1 MKGWSQMKRWIKG
14 LAVGLLAIGL
24 AACGDE
30 GSQKAE
36 SKPGT
41 EAQNKSELTL
51 EEVFTKAEQ
60 ANENLKSFQA
70 DMIINQIVS
79 MPSQNV
85 EMDSDINMKMD
96 FVEEPFAMYQN
107 MDMSM
112 GEMGSMTTEM
122 YITDEG
128 IFMKNP
134 EVDQWMKLPED
145 AVGDLQGMMDASK
158 ESQLDFSSL
167 QEFIEDFKFE
177 QDDAQYILKLNASG
191 EKFAKLVQ
199 NELDS
204 SGLLDEM
211 SAEEAE
217 VLDNMDIKKI
227 EYEIFIDKETFQ
239 TTAFNLVMDM
249 DMEVEGEKMSIQQD
263 VQSKINKINEIDE
276 IKVPQEV
283 IDGAVEY

>member
-1 MKGWSQMKRWIKG
+1 MKGWLQMKRWLKG

-30 GSQKAE
+30 GNQKAE

-51 EEVFTKAEQ
+51 EEVFKKAEQ
-60 ANENLKSFQA
+60 ANESLKSFQA
-70 DMIINQIVS
+70 DMLINQVVS
-79 MPSQNV
+79 VPSQNV
-85 EMDSDINMKMD
+85 EMDSVINMKMD

-122 YITDEG
+122 YITNEG
-128 IFMKNP
+128 IYMKNP
-134 EVDQWMKLPED
+134 EIEEWMKLPED
-145 AVGDLQGMMDASK
+145 AVGDLQGTIDASK

-167 QEFIEDFKFE
+167 QEFIDDFKFE
-177 QDDAQYILKLNASG
+177 QDDKHYILKLNASG
-191 EKFAKLVQ
+191 EKFGTLVQ
-199 NELDS
+199 DELES

-211 SAEEAE
+211 NAEETE
-217 VLDNMDIKKI
+217 VLENMEIHKI